1 MASLKRA
8 LCPLLPS
15 TYLAEVALSARSPPS
30 PGQTRLK
37 VLLAPGHP
45 PLPTSTWSQIRTL
58 RPPRAGSRRNTRVP
72 NPTLLDLTPTLRA
85 SGQLPEARP
94 SHRATSTRV
103 TAAYVCPSPQSLPHI
118 IVCVRNT
125 APVLYICKTWE
136 AAGDGDKTPG
146 IIYESPTRTLGLY
159 LLNEWLGPAISWG
172 IYVSPG
178 AEDTRMWR
186 CKNDK
191 FSDSA
196 EVVFHCLCI
205 RGEGKVRREGR
216 LTC

>member
-1 MASLKRA
+1 MASLKRT
-8 LCPLLPS
+8 LCPFLPRPH
-15 TYLAEVALSARSPPS
+15 LDEVAPSARSPPS
-30 PGQTRLK
+30 LGQTRMK
-37 VLLAPGHP
+37 VPLAPGHL
-45 PLPTSTWSQIRTL
+45 PLPSTTWGQIRTL
-58 RPPRAGSRRNTRVP
+58 RPPRAGSRLNTRVP
-72 NPTLLDLTPTLRA
+72 NLTLLDLTSTLRA
-85 SGQLPEARP
+85 SGQLTEAR
-94 SHRATSTRV
+94 SSQLATF
-103 TAAYVCPSPQSLPHI
+103 TAASVCPSPPRLPHI

-146 IIYESPTRTLGLY
+146 IIYEAPTPTLGLY
-159 LLNEWLGPAISWG
+159 LLNEWLGPAINWG

-205 RGEGKVRREGR
+205 HREGKVRRECR